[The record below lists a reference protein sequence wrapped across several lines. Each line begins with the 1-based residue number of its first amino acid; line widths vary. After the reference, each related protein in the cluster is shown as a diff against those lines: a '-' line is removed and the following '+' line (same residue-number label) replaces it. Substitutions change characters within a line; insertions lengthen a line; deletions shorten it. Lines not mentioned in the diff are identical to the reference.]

1 MKILPFTNQERHI
14 EKIILRLFKST
25 YFSYQEKKISDK
37 NENLGKPTYL
47 QTFRIC

>member
-25 YFSYQEKKISDK
+25 SAIKKISDK
-37 NENLGKPTYL
+37 NENPGKLKKKP
-47 QTFRIC
+47 